1 MVIYADV
8 LFGINLLADYALL
21 RVVVRLWHLP
31 SKRLRLLFGA
41 AVGALGAIV
50 SVWLPPAAS
59 FLCTLPVCAGVIAAA
74 FCPCTLRT
82 FLRAAAGYYLA
93 AFLLSGVLLLVWQ
106 IWRPPGLYIQNNVVY
121 YPIPVPVF
129 FVLLCVFYGVFTLL
143 SALTGP
149 PVLEKQVV
157 SLRITCEG
165 KSAELFAGLD
175 TGCSLR
181 EPFSGLPVLVAEA
194 SALKQVLPASVLA
207 CLNEEADAL
216 SAGLRLIPYAALG
229 GEGLLPAFF
238 PDRVQVVQTGEVL
251 RCWVAV
257 SKKSLG
263 ASGFSAVIDP
273 SALEEMPNS
282 KCKRFWGKAPR
293 EKKGER

>member
-8 LFGINLLADYALL
+8 LFAINFLADYALL
-21 RVVVRLWHLP
+21 LAVVRLWHL
-31 SKRLRLLFGA
+31 KTRRLRLLLGA
-41 AVGALGAIV
+41 AVGAAGAVV
-50 SVWLPPAAS
+50 SVRLPPAAS
-59 FLCTLPVCAGVIAAA
+59 FLCTLPVCAGVVAAA
-74 FCPCTLRT
+74 FCPCTRRT

-129 FVLLCVFYGVFTLL
+129 FILLCVFYGIFTLL
-143 SALTGP
+143 SELAGP
-149 PVLEKQVV
+149 PVPKNQIISVRMICGEKQ
-157 SLRITCEG
+157 
-165 KSAELFAGLD
+165 AELSVKLD

-194 SALKQVLPASVLA
+194 ASLEPVLPESVRT
-207 CLNEEADAL
+207 CLKGEADAL
-216 SAGLRLIPYAALG
+216 SSGLRLIPFAALG

-238 PDRVQVVQTGEVL
+238 PDRVELSESKQEV

-257 SKKSLG
+257 SGRNLG
-263 ASGFSAVIDP
+263 GSGFSAVIDP
-273 SALEEMPNS
+273 SAVEGIFE
-282 KCKRFWGKAPR
+282 
-293 EKKGER
+293 EKK